1 MMKVLVVDHKT
12 FLAELVK
19 LALEADG
26 HLCFAAAAIAEAS
39 EILRSARIDVVVLDL
54 VIDGHSPL
62 AWIEETILKNPELHG
77 RVFVLADR
85 QLENDEAARLQACGA
100 RIIRKPF
107 TLHQMR
113 ETVRMMIP
121 GEVKDPHPRS
131 RGPQIET

>member
-1 MMKVLVVDHKT
+1 MKVLVVDHKT

-26 HLCFAAAAIAEAS
+26 HVCFAATGVVEAS
-39 EILRSARIDVVVLDL
+39 EILRSLRIDVVVLDL
-54 VIDGHSPL
+54 VIDGHNPL
-62 AWIEETILKNPELHG
+62 LWIEQTILADPELHG

-85 QLENDEAARLQACGA
+85 QLEHDEAVRVQACGA
-100 RIIRKPF
+100 RVIRKPF

-121 GEVKDPHPRS
+121 VERKGPDPRP
-131 RGPQIET
+131 RGPVIET

>member
-1 MMKVLVVDHKT
+1 MKVLVVDHKT

-26 HLCFAAAAIAEAS
+26 HMCFAATGVEEAS
-39 EILRSARIDVVVLDL
+39 QILGSVRMDVVVLDL
-54 VIDGHSPL
+54 VMDGRNPL
-62 AWIEETILKNPELHG
+62 TWIEETILGEPALHG

-85 QLENDEAARLQACGA
+85 QLEHDEAARLQSCGA
-100 RIIRKPF
+100 RLIRKPF

-113 ETVRMMIP
+113 ETVRTMIP
-121 GEVKDPHPRS
+121 VEAKAPAPHP